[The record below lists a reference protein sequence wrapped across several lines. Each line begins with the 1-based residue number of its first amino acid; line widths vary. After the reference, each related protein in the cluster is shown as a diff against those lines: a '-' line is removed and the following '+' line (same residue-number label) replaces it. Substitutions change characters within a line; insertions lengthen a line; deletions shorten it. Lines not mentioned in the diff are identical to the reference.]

1 VAGRSQHIVLCVFFA
16 LVFHAALVLGL
27 NFRAPANN
35 ETTKQMAVT
44 LSTVSQVR
52 HQPAFTH
59 LAQTNQSASGD
70 WDEKDARGASL
81 PPAEQLYEAQKG
93 RAVQDQGENLKAD
106 ITSSKGTF
114 QMSSAQVSGTTEGGD
129 SDPLTQSQR
138 ERLSAL
144 QLEYA
149 QTKLALN
156 RAPRVLRIH
165 SQPAKATPEAEYM
178 RLWRNRIEAIG
189 NQYYPESSRRYGIYG
204 DVRVLVAIGFDG
216 RLLDTEVI
224 QSSGHAVL
232 DQAVLKIVR
241 LAAPYPPFPPQMRQ
255 QADQIE
261 IVRTWE
267 FKPIEG

>member
-1 VAGRSQHIVLCVFFA
+1 MTDRSNHIVLCAFFA
-16 LVFHAALVLGL
+16 VVIHAALVLGL
-27 NFRAPANN
+27 NFQAATKDNS
-35 ETTKQMAVT
+35 TKQLAVT
-44 LSTVSQVR
+44 LSTVNQVR
-52 HQPAFTH
+52 HEQAFTH
-59 LAQTNQSASGD
+59 LAQTNQKASGD
-70 WDEKDARGASL
+70 WDEKDVRGASL
-81 PPAEQLYEAQKG
+81 PPAEQAFEAKKG
-93 RAVQDQGENLKAD
+93 RAVDDSASNL
-106 ITSSKGTF
+106 SSQVNSDNGQF
-114 QMSSAQVSGTTEGGD
+114 QMSPQNSAGTADGANQ
-129 SDPLTQSQR
+129 DPLTQSQR

-165 SQPAKATPEAEYM
+165 SQAAKASIEAEYM
-178 RLWRNRIEAIG
+178 RLWRQRIETIG

-241 LAAPYPPFPPQMRQ
+241 LAAPYPPFPAAMRDK
-255 QADQIE
+255 ADQIE
-261 IVRTWE
+261 IIRTWE
-267 FKPIEG
+267 FKPIAE